1 MDFYSWNF
9 STWATTIAGA
19 EAALHS
25 AGLTTAAASE
35 LDLLALAQHHNG
47 IDHYSRAQR
56 VELQNTLQQ
65 LLEQHYINIW
75 RTRPNEQLIQFII
88 REFHRAHFAQLPHLL
103 SSARQLQKQLKP
115 QAIYFERLTNTL
127 FQLQEELFEHMHHEE
142 QTIFPALLQ
151 PTNFDSFCSLA
162 ILHHNHDG
170 HIAALQKIDTICQ
183 DFLDEIPLD
192 ETPHD
197 DILKLI
203 NQLENFSMQLRL
215 HIALENSLIFTG
227 T

>member
-65 LLEQHYINIW
+65 LLEQHYINTW
-75 RTRPNEQLIQFII
+75 RTQPNEQLIPFII

-103 SSARQLQKQLKP
+103 NSARQLQKQTTP
-115 QAIYFERLTNTL
+115 QAIYVGRLLDTL
-127 FQLQEELFEHMHHEE
+127 LELQEELFEHMYHEE
-142 QTIFPALLQ
+142 QTIFPALLH
-151 PTNFDSFCSLA
+151 PANFDSFCALA
-162 ILHHNHDG
+162 ILHHNHDS
-170 HIAALQKIDTICQ
+170 HIATLQKLDAICQ
-183 DFLDEIPLD
+183 DFLDETMQD
-192 ETPHD
+192 ET
-197 DILKLI
+197 LKLI
-203 NQLENFSMQLRL
+203 AQIETFSMQLRV
-215 HIALENSLIFTG
+215 HIALENRLVFSRD
-227 T
+227 